1 MGTLK
6 TARHWR
12 AAAVL
17 LLPVLT
23 GTAGCAAGDR
33 PDAGEAVYGQPLAE
47 QFQAA
52 TDATRDAGT
61 AAFLSTLT
69 YGAAGGD
76 AVHRAKGSQ
85 DYERGTSLAKLGFS
99 AHRHFPRETLEFLQV
114 SAPEGGQAVATA
126 EDDVYVRHGASAWL
140 RYTPEA
146 VNELGETT
154 GVIAAHAAGDVAPY
168 SGTLADIVPRAIPRE
183 KPERR
188 ADGSR
193 VYRVTV
199 LPEVAAEVLPRD
211 LQSLQGDWG
220 AVPVQLT
227 VRLDAEG
234 RLASAAADLG
244 PVLARLHEQKVLVDV
259 KRLRAA
265 YELSDFGKPVKAK
278 GPDSSGEPVV
288 DARTTLVPI
297 ATLKKGRCA
306 TTGATGLAT
315 TAVVRPVDC
324 TARHDLRVLA
334 QVKVDRTFPGE
345 RDIADGDDYARTQC
359 ERASFTA
366 PDDWRRGGR
375 YAEGFGFVGASGVS
389 IGFHGGETETTVTGD
404 YTCYL
409 RTA

>member
-6 TARHWR
+6 TARHR
-12 AAAVL
+12 GAAVAL
-17 LLPVLT
+17 LLPALIT
-23 GTAGCAAGDR
+23 MAGCAAPEQTDPGR
-33 PDAGEAVYGQPLAE
+33 TVYGLPLAE

-69 YGAAGGD
+69 YEAAGGD

-85 DYERGTSLAKLGFS
+85 DYERGTSLAKLGFR
-99 AHRHFPRETLEFLQV
+99 ANPRFPEQDLESLQG
-114 SAPEGGQAVATA
+114 SAPEGEQTVATA
-126 EDDVYVRHGASAWL
+126 EDDVYVRNGDSAWL
-140 RYTPEA
+140 KYTPEA

-168 SGTLADIVPRAIPRE
+168 SGTLADIVPRVIPRE

-211 LQSLQGDWG
+211 LQSLQSDWG
-220 AVPVQLT
+220 TDPVQLT
-227 VRLDAEG
+227 VRLDSNG
-234 RLASAAADLG
+234 RLASADADLG
-244 PVLARLHEQKVLVDV
+244 PVLARLHKRMALVHV
-259 KRLRAA
+259 KRLHAA
-265 YELSDFGKPVKAK
+265 YELSAFGKPVKGK

-288 DARTTLVPI
+288 DARTALTPV

-306 TTGATGLAT
+306 TTSDTGLGST
-315 TAVVRPVDC
+315 VVVRPVDC
-324 TARHDLRVLA
+324 KGKHELRVLA
-334 QVKVDRTFPGE
+334 QVKVDRTFPGTQE
-345 RDIADGDDYARTQC
+345 DRSAEGYGRAQC
-359 ERASFTA
+359 ERASAAA
-366 PDDWRRGGR
+366 PEDWRRGGR
-375 YAEGFGFVGASGVS
+375 YAEGFSFVGASNLEFSNSGGV
-389 IGFHGGETETTVTGD
+389 TETTVTGS

-409 RTA
+409 RTS